1 MANIL
6 IIDGHALAHRGY
18 SAMRDKVLNAPDGTP
33 TDMIYVFMNML
44 YKVQGEYN
52 PDCIIAAFDAGGKTF
67 RHELLPDY
75 KAGREPLDDSFKI
88 QLPILQDL
96 LKFHGHKILARQGVE
111 ADDIIASFSKKAQA
125 EGHNV
130 LILTADKDFFQLLDD
145 NIKVLRINKPGLK
158 EAKLYDSQEFFNE
171 FNFMPSSFIDYLA
184 IIGDTADN
192 IPGIKGVGEKGAVKV
207 LSQFP
212 TLEKIFENIE
222 SLDTRNKNKF
232 LEASLEKAV
241 WTRDNL
247 IKFRYDVFDDN
258 ENILNECLNFK
269 PDYENALRLAERLA
283 LTRVIKHIKKIS
295 GIEMPDTIE
304 DTPSGSPVGAV
315 LIQGNKNFEPVQP
328 VCDLITLDYKSEL
341 RKSPEKF
348 NNKKVWDLKTAYYM
362 LHPDNTEK
370 FFAKISEEF
379 KTREALEDMA
389 AKINGEILSHDNLN
403 DVMTEI
409 DLPLI
414 PVLNKMEDRG
424 VRLDREK
431 FLSVQRELENK
442 ILSLE
447 AEISKKSGANIN
459 LKSPKQVSWLLF
471 ERLGFTPETKTKSK
485 ESFSTDA
492 AVLEKLAKLPEGGS
506 PAGSE
511 IPKLILEHRELTK
524 MLSGFVIPLQD
535 ASEADCRADS
545 DGIIHTT
552 FLPTSTGTG
561 RLSSKDP
568 NLQNIPAYGNWAE
581 KIKSGLIPVN
591 PGNVFVSADY
601 SQIELRVLAYMSGE
615 EKLIG
620 AFKSGRDIHTET
632 ASWVF
637 DTAPELVPPELRR
650 AAKMINF
657 GLIYGM
663 SSFGLAER
671 LNIPRGE
678 ASKIIKKYFEALPGI
693 QEYLDNSVTLAKQRG
708 FSRTLSGRI
717 RPVNE
722 IPARGTGL
730 DRALINSPIQGTA
743 ADIARRAMI
752 EFEKQCPGK
761 LFLQV
766 HDSLVCECP
775 KHEAEEVAEILSSV
789 MKSSGSEADCQDGLN
804 LEVQVKIGEAL
815 NEV

>member
-1 MANIL
+1 MSNIL

-18 SAMRDKVLNAPDGTP
+18 NAMRDRALNAPDGTP

-44 YKVQGEYN
+44 YKIQKEYN
-52 PDCIIAAFDAGGKTF
+52 PDCTVAAFDAGGKTF
-67 RHELLPDY
+67 RHEILPDY
-75 KAGREPLDDSFKI
+75 KAGRTPLDDSFRT

-96 LKFHGHKILARQGVE
+96 LKFHGHKILALNGVE

-125 EGHNV
+125 QGHEV
-130 LILTADKDFFQLLDD
+130 LILTADKDFFQLLDK

-171 FNFMPSSFIDYLA
+171 FNFAPESFIDYLA
-184 IIGDTADN
+184 IIGDAVDN
-192 IPGIKGVGEKGAVKV
+192 IHGVKGVGEKGALKV
-207 LSQFP
+207 MAQFP
-212 TLEKIFENIE
+212 KLEEIFANIDKLE
-222 SLDTRNKNKF
+222 TRLKNKF
-232 LEASLEKAV
+232 SEASLEDALK
-241 WTRDNL
+241 TRDEL
-247 IKFRYDVFDDN
+247 IKFRYDVFDES
-258 ENILNECLNFK
+258 ENQNIIDECLNFS
-269 PDYENALRLAERLA
+269 PDYENALKLAERLG
-283 LTRVIKHIKKIS
+283 LTRVINHVKNIS
-295 GIEMPDTIE
+295 GIESEYKIE
-304 DTPSGSPVGAV
+304 NPEEKNKIKIEVKAGK
-315 LIQGNKNFEPVQP
+315 KNFAPVQP
-328 VCDLITLDYKSEL
+328 VCDLMTLDYKSEL
-341 RKSPEKF
+341 RLTPEKF
-348 NNKKVWDLKTAYYM
+348 NCENKIGKIWDLKTAYYM
-362 LHPDNTEK
+362 LHPDVTEK
-370 FFAKISEEF
+370 FFT
-379 KTREALEDMA
+379 KTFDAYDEDKTNEIA
-389 AKINGEILSHDNLN
+389 AKLEGEILSHENLN
-403 DVMTEI
+403 EIMTEI

-431 FLSVQRELENK
+431 FLNVQNELENK

-447 AEISKKSGANIN
+447 VEISQKSGAEIN

-492 AVLEKLAKLPEGGS
+492 AVLEKLAKLPNG
-506 PAGSE
+506 E
-511 IPKLILEHRELTK
+511 IPKLILEHRELAK
-524 MLSGFVIPLQD
+524 MLSGFVIPLQG
-535 ASEADCRADS
+535 AADS

-552 FLPTSTGTG
+552 FLPASTGTG
-561 RLSSKDP
+561 RLSSKEP

-591 PGNVFVSADY
+591 PENIFVSADY
-601 SQIELRVLAYMSGE
+601 SQIELRVLAYMSKE
-615 EKLIG
+615 EKLIE
-620 AFKSGRDIHTET
+620 AFEKGRDVHTET

-637 DTAPELVPPELRR
+637 ETAPDLVSPELRR

-671 LNIPRGE
+671 LNISRGD
-678 ASKIIKKYFEALPGI
+678 ASKIIKKYFAALPGI
-693 QEYLDNSVTLAKQRG
+693 QEYLDSSVELAKQRG
-708 FSRTLSGRI
+708 FSKTLFGRI

-743 ADIARRAMI
+743 ADIARRAMVN
-752 EFEKQCPGK
+752 FEKICPGK

-766 HDSLVCECP
+766 HDSLVCECRED
-775 KHEAEEVAEILSSV
+775 EAKEISENLSSI
-789 MKSSGSEADCQDGLN
+789 MKSSGGEISR
-804 LEVQVKIGEAL
+804 LEVQIKIGKAL